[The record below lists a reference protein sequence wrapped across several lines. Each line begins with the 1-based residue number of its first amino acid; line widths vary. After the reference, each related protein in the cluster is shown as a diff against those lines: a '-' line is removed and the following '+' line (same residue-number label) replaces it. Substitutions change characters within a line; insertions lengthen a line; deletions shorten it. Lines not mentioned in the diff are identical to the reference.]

1 MTSIAQSTGEV
12 STPAAESP
20 THRPSA
26 PAASSALAE
35 TSTLTLAPALAP
47 ARPASREPRFVCY
60 LIGQSV
66 SQLGN
71 MIWFVALAWSAVQFG
86 SPGTA
91 SVLMILSSL
100 PTIAFTLLGG
110 VIVDRYDV
118 RRLMLGSDILRTL
131 ITLAAAG
138 LALMRPGIALLAVLA
153 LVFGLVNALFQPA
166 AGSMQPRL
174 LRPEQYAGGQTLTTV
189 FGRLA
194 LSVGGPLG
202 GLAVAYGGLPLALL
216 LDAATFAVSVA
227 TLFPVRPRPLPADA
241 ETQADAEA
249 ETEAET
255 STPPAAGPEAQPHI
269 LADFRTGF
277 AFMARHRVLGP
288 LSVVI
293 LLMELGFIGPMNVGL
308 AVLSDERGWGAH
320 GVGLMLS
327 GFGLGAVGGAILIN
341 RIRIHHHV
349 GTWIAGCSAVMGV
362 AVIGNGLA
370 PSLPLAVAAAA
381 VVGLFSGPANV
392 LGNVLMQAETPDT
405 LRGRISSF
413 QTLLGLGTVPLAML
427 FTGFSLSAFG
437 VHATYA
443 ACAVVQACALI
454 LLLNSDFRRARIA

>member
-1 MTSIAQSTGEV
+1 MTSIAQSSE
-12 STPAAESP
+12 
-20 THRPSA
+20 
-26 PAASSALAE
+26 AASTCAAPPLTRTPGAQSTRAE
-35 TSTLTLAPALAP
+35 APTP

-60 LIGQSV
+60 LFGQSI

-138 LALMRPGIALLAVLA
+138 LALTRPGIALLVVLA

-227 TLFPVRPRPLPADA
+227 TLFPVRPRPLPADS
-241 ETQADAEA
+241 ETEPDAEA
-249 ETEAET
+249 GTR
-255 STPPAAGPEAQPHI
+255 TPDAAGREAQPHI

-288 LSVVI
+288 LSVTI

-327 GFGLGAVGGAILIN
+327 GFGLGAVAGAILIN
-341 RIRIHHHV
+341 RIRIRHHV
-349 GTWIAGCSAVMGV
+349 GTWIAGCSAVMGI
-362 AVIGNGLA
+362 AVFGNGLA
-370 PSLPLAVAAAA
+370 PSLPLAVTTAAA
-381 VVGLFSGPANV
+381 VGLFSGPANV
-392 LGNVLMQAETPDT
+392 LGNVLMQAQTPDA

-427 FTGFSLSAFG
+427 FTGFSLSTFG
-437 VHATYA
+437 IHATYA
-443 ACAVVQACALI
+443 VCAGIQACALI
-454 LLLNSDFRRARIA
+454 FLLNPDFRRAWISGERRIAS